1 MVSLPFI
8 GQDGNGVVNFGEF
21 ASWAGPRL
29 GLELGLASQ
38 ISQISQIS
46 EGFSSVPKGFS
57 TVLPCFTQ
65 GITKRRDLKTQ
76 KEGQLFF
83 CYVIVIF

>member
-1 MVSLPFI
+1 MYRVSLPRI
-8 GQDGNGVVNFGEF
+8 LGQDGNGVVNFGEF

-38 ISQISQIS
+38 TFRDFPV
-46 EGFSSVPKGFS
+46 FSGIFYS
-57 TVLPCFTQ
+57 FT
-65 GITKRRDLKTQ
+65 KDLKTQ

-83 CYVIVIF
+83 CYVIF

>member
-1 MVSLPFI
+1 MLVSLPRI

-38 ISQISQIS
+38 TFRDFPV
-46 EGFSSVPKGFS
+46 FSGIFYS
-57 TVLPCFTQ
+57 FTK

-83 CYVIVIF
+83 CYVIF